1 MFLGKITLLL
11 KKAASPRQMESCWIK
26 QIPVIRHTDLK
37 KCVVYNKMLGF
48 IIFLLIEEMT
58 ALDEE
63 SEELNEEQDEIL
75 LNSILEES
83 KKKELSYNEIRHI
96 ISEFNSSKL
105 CECS

>member
-26 QIPVIRHTDLK
+26 QIPLIRHTDLK

-48 IIFLLIEEMT
+48 IIFLLVEEMT

-63 SEELNEEQDEIL
+63 EEELDEIL

-83 KKKELSYNEIRHI
+83 QKKDLSYNEIRHI

-105 CECS
+105 